1 MDAVFV
7 DGVSKDDLDLEAVR
21 RYMRK
26 AVREGRR
33 IYSEDEDPWSVLK
46 KLKWRMGTARMD
58 CRRRDDSDAVSG
70 EDARTSLD
78 GRQGT
83 GLSRTDEG
91 QCAR

>member
-1 MDAVFV
+1 MTLVEIAECHLKSTGSSMDAVFV

-33 IYSEDEDPWSVLK
+33 NYSEDEDPWSVLK

-58 CRRRDDSDAVSG
+58 CRRRDDSVGCDCSAP
-70 EDARTSLD
+70 
-78 GRQGT
+78 
-83 GLSRTDEG
+83 
-91 QCAR
+91 